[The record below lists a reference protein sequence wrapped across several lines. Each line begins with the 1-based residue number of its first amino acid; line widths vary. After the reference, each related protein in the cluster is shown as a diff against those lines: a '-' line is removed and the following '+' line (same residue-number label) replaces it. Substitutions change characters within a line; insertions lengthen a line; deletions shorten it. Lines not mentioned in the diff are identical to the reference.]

1 MSIVGPR
8 PERPFF
14 VDQFNAENPYYYLRH
29 NVRAGITGYAQVYGK
44 YVSDYNS
51 KLRFDLLYIKKYS
64 LMLDLKI
71 LLQTIKILFDKM
83 SSQGLEED
91 ENVISLAEIAFPNEK
106 SFASW
111 EA

>member
-1 MSIVGPR
+1 
-8 PERPFF
+8 
-14 VDQFNAENPYYYLRH
+14 
-29 NVRAGITGYAQVYGK
+29 
-44 YVSDYNS
+44 
-51 KLRFDLLYIKKYS
+51 FDLLYIKKYS

-106 SFASW
+106 IFR
-111 EA
+111 

>member
-1 MSIVGPR
+1 
-8 PERPFF
+8 
-14 VDQFNAENPYYYLRH
+14 
-29 NVRAGITGYAQVYGK
+29 YAQVYGK

-106 SFASW
+106 IFR
-111 EA
+111 

>member
-1 MSIVGPR
+1 
-8 PERPFF
+8 
-14 VDQFNAENPYYYLRH
+14 
-29 NVRAGITGYAQVYGK
+29 GYAQVYGK

-106 SFASW
+106 IFR
-111 EA
+111 

>member
-1 MSIVGPR
+1 
-8 PERPFF
+8 
-14 VDQFNAENPYYYLRH
+14 
-29 NVRAGITGYAQVYGK
+29 TGYAQVYGK

-106 SFASW
+106 IFR
-111 EA
+111 